1 MDMRYRRVYVNRE
14 SDGSVSVWS
23 HGPVIGVLRIVFGVW
38 LVMIAAAGLLALFT
52 GNFAA
57 FGALLLLFAICMP
70 NYAKRRR
77 LEAKA
82 AGKSEPPT

>member
-1 MDMRYRRVYVNRE
+1 MT
-14 SDGSVSVWS
+14 
-23 HGPVIGVLRIVFGVW
+23 PVIGVLRIVSGVW

-52 GNFAA
+52 ANFAA
-57 FGALLLLFAICMP
+57 FGALLLLFSICMP

-82 AGKSEPPT
+82 AGRSKPPS